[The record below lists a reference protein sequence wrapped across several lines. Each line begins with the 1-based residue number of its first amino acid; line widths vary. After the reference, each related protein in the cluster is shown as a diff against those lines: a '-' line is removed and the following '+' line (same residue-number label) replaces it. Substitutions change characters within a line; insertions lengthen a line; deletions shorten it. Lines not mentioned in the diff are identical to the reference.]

1 MLSVEKNAQN
11 DLLKLY
17 AYGTLAN
24 FWITVGAKE
33 GVDEDE
39 AKTFLQ
45 LQQSLV
51 KQFEK
56 TLQAHLDE
64 TSMESFKEFVNT
76 YRVRIA

>member
-1 MLSVEKNAQN
+1 MSAEKNAQK

-24 FWITVGAKE
+24 FWITVGLKE
-33 GVDEDE
+33 AVDEDE

-64 TSMESFKEFVNT
+64 NSMEAFKEFVNT

>member
-1 MLSVEKNAQN
+1 MSAQKDAQK

-17 AYGTLAN
+17 AYGTLAH
-24 FWITVGAKE
+24 FWISLGAKE
-33 GVDEDE
+33 DVDEDE

-56 TLQAHLDE
+56 TLEGHLDE
-64 TSMESFKEFVNT
+64 DSMEAFREFVSK
-76 YRVRIA
+76 YKIRIG

>member
-1 MLSVEKNAQN
+1 MSAQKDAQK

-24 FWITVGAKE
+24 FWISLGAK
-33 GVDEDE
+33 GDVDEDE

-56 TLQAHLDE
+56 TLEGHLDE
-64 TSMESFKEFVNT
+64 DSMAAFREFVSK
-76 YRVRIA
+76 YKIRIG